1 MLRGGQPA
9 ERGFQRAVL
18 VAVPGPI
25 LVVPAALLFSG
36 MRGRELLVA
45 LGSPS
50 AINHATTARVRAT
63 KQSERCVVIHAPT
76 SAGAPQNSTAAY
88 RADERRAAPRRDA
101 P

>member
-36 MRGRELLVA
+36 MRGRKLLVA

-50 AINHATTARVRAT
+50 AINHANTARVRIAN
-63 KQSERCVVIHAPT
+63 QSERCVECANLSGHAT
-76 SAGAPQNSTAAY
+76 EFHGCI
-88 RADERRAAPRRDA
+88 PR
-101 P
+101 

>member
-50 AINHATTARVRAT
+50 AINPCQHGASSLRE
-63 KQSERCVVIHAPT
+63 QSERCGEIHAPT

>member
-36 MRGRELLVA
+36 MRGRKLLVA
-45 LGSPS
+45 LVSKRNQPC
-50 AINHATTARVRAT
+50 RVRAT

-76 SAGAPQNSTAAY
+76 SAGTPRNSTAAY

>member
-36 MRGRELLVA
+36 MRGRKLLVA

-50 AINHATTARVRAT
+50 AERNANTARVRAT
-63 KQSERCVVIHAPT
+63 KQSERCVWNAPT

>member
-36 MRGRELLVA
+36 MRGRKLLVA
-45 LGSPS
+45 L
-50 AINHATTARVRAT
+50 V
-63 KQSERCVVIHAPT
+63 SERRAQCQHGASSQSGPKRTLCAHAPT
-76 SAGAPQNSTAAY
+76 SGGTPQNSTAAY